1 MFVPYE
7 SVSFPGPFAFD
18 AKIPYVACGFFGL
31 KNVVVADRNEPYQL
45 PIPILPLPSPP
56 FHQIWF
62 PSPRKLQA
70 VRFSIQTP
78 SALSTTMP
86 LPLSPRLKTWS
97 FAFELQD
104 RPHLVPSTITPLRVM
119 PRRWR
124 LSLRI
129 RTVSL

>member
-18 AKIPYVACGFFGL
+18 AKIPYVACGFFAL
-31 KNVVVADRNEPYQL
+31 ENVVVADRNEPYQL

-56 FHQIWF
+56 FHQIWL

-78 SALSTTMP
+78 LTLSTTMP
-86 LPLSPRLKTWS
+86 DRPCAVNTWS
-97 FAFELQD
+97 ERLPEQVGVPGF
-104 RPHLVPSTITPLRVM
+104 VPSTTTWLRFM
-119 PRRWR
+119 PRTC
-124 LSLRI
+124 SPG
-129 RTVSL
+129 

>member
-31 KNVVVADRNEPYQL
+31 KNVGFANRTEPYQL
-45 PIPILPLPSPP
+45 PIPIFPLPPPP
-56 FHQIWF
+56 FHQIWL

-70 VRFSIQTP
+70 VRFSIQT
-78 SALSTTMP
+78 ALVLKTSIP

-97 FAFELQD
+97 FAFELQAGPD
-104 RPHLVPSTITPLRVM
+104 FVPSTITPPRDM
-119 PRRWR
+119 PRRCKP
-124 LSLRI
+124 LLRI
-129 RTVSL
+129 STRPL

>member
-56 FHQIWF
+56 FHQIWL

-78 SALSTTMP
+78 LALNTT
-86 LPLSPRLKTWS
+86 
-97 FAFELQD
+97 
-104 RPHLVPSTITPLRVM
+104 IPLR
-119 PRRWR
+119 PTRCPPAPFGP
-124 LSLRI
+124 
-129 RTVSL
+129 

>member
-31 KNVVVADRNEPYQL
+31 KNVVVADRYEPYQL
-45 PIPILPLPSPP
+45 VMPILPLPSPP
-56 FHQIWF
+56 FHQIWL

-78 SALSTTMP
+78 FAFSTSMP
-86 LPLSPRLKTWS
+86 FPSSPRLKFWS
-97 FAFELQD
+97 FAFELQAGPD
-104 RPHLVPSTITPLRVM
+104 SVPSTITPVRDI
-119 PRRWR
+119 PRRCR
-124 LSLRI
+124 RSVLI
-129 RTVSL
+129 RTFSL

>member
-45 PIPILPLPSPP
+45 VIPILPLPSPP
-56 FHQIWF
+56 FHQIWL

-78 SALSTTMP
+78 FALKTSMP
-86 LPLSPRLKTWS
+86 LPSSLRPKTWS
-97 FAFELQD
+97 FAFELQAGPD
-104 RPHLVPSTITPLRVM
+104 FVPSTTTPLRDM

-124 LSLRI
+124 LSLRM
-129 RTVSL
+129 RT